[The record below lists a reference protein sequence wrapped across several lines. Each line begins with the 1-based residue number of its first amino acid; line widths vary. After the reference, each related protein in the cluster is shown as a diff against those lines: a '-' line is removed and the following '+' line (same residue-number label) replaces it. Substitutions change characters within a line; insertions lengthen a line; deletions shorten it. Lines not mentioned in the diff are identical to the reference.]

1 MCGGHDLVH
10 GGDDLALGVEGQ
22 DGGGQQLG
30 GGDHQPDEEDLGR
43 EPKDSRLELVPLGH
57 LGPRVGVGDFAVL
70 QAYPS
75 RADLARVSAAVLE
88 GFHWVWSL
96 LADLS
101 DQGAAL

>member
-10 GGDDLALGVEGQ
+10 GGHGLALAVEEEDEG
-22 DGGGQQLG
+22 DQQLG
-30 GGDHQPDEEDLGR
+30 GGDHQPDGEDLGR
-43 EPKDSRLELVPLGH
+43 EPKDSRLELVPLNH
-57 LGPRVGVGDFAVL
+57 LGSRVGVGDFAVL

-75 RADLARVSAAVLE
+75 RADLTRVTAAVLE

>member
-10 GGDDLALGVEGQ
+10 GGHDLAQEVEEQ
-22 DGGGQQLG
+22 DEGGQQLG

-57 LGPRVGVGDFAVL
+57 LGSRVGVGDFAVP

-75 RADLARVSAAVLE
+75 RANLAQVTAAVLE
-88 GFHWVWSL
+88 GIHWVWSL

-101 DQGAAL
+101 DQEAAL

>member
-10 GGDDLALGVEGQ
+10 GDDDLAQGVEEQ
-22 DGGGQQLG
+22 DEGGQQLG

-43 EPKDSRLELVPLGH
+43 EPKDSRYELVPLGH

-75 RADLARVSAAVLE
+75 RSDLTRVTAAVLE

-101 DQGAAL
+101 DQEAVL

>member
-10 GGDDLALGVEGQ
+10 GGDDLAQGVEEQ
-22 DGGGQQLG
+22 DEGGQQLG
-30 GGDHQPDEEDLGR
+30 GGDHQPDGEDLGR
-43 EPKDSRLELVPLGH
+43 EPKDSRLELVPLGY

-75 RADLARVSAAVLE
+75 RADLARVSVAVLE

>member
-1 MCGGHDLVH
+1 MCGGHDLVR
-10 GGDDLALGVEGQ
+10 GGDDLAQEVEEQ
-22 DGGGQQLG
+22 DEGGQQLG
-30 GGDHQPDEEDLGR
+30 GGDHQPDGEDLGR

-57 LGPRVGVGDFAVL
+57 LGSRVGVGDFAVL

-88 GFHWVWSL
+88 GIHWVWSL
-96 LADLS
+96 LVYLS

>member
-30 GGDHQPDEEDLGR
+30 GGDHQPDEEDLGW
-43 EPKDSRLELVPLGH
+43 EPEDSRVELMPLGH

>member
-1 MCGGHDLVH
+1 MRGGHDLVH
-10 GGDDLALGVEGQ
+10 GGDDLAQEVEEQ
-22 DGGGQQLG
+22 DEGGQQLG
-30 GGDHQPDEEDLGR
+30 GGDHQPDGEDLGR

-57 LGPRVGVGDFAVL
+57 LGPRVGVGDFAVP

-75 RADLARVSAAVLE
+75 RADLARVTAAVLE

-101 DQGAAL
+101 DQEAVL

>member
-10 GGDDLALGVEGQ
+10 GGDDLAQGVEEE
-22 DGGGQQLG
+22 DGGGQLLG

-75 RADLARVSAAVLE
+75 RADLARVTAAVVE
-88 GFHWVWSL
+88 GIRWVWSL
-96 LADLS
+96 LMDLS

>member
-43 EPKDSRLELVPLGH
+43 EPKDSRVELVPLGH

-75 RADLARVSAAVLE
+75 RADLAQVTAAVLE
-88 GFHWVWSL
+88 GIRWVWSL
-96 LADLS
+96 LVDLS